1 MRILHAV
8 HTSLPFIA
16 GYTIRSDYILTN
28 LDRRGFDLAV
38 VSSPQHPNGE
48 TLFDMVTRIPHWRTR
63 RPRGP
68 DISPL
73 RELAGMWAFR
83 RRLSG
88 VVREWK
94 PHLIHAHS
102 PMLVGL
108 PALSV
113 ARAAGVPLVYEI
125 RDLWENASVDRGKF
139 AVDSLPYR
147 LSRGMENVLLRN
159 ARATVT
165 ICESLRSELAA
176 RVRSEDALHVVHN
189 GVDVDVFTPRPQN
202 PELGER
208 WGLQGKRV
216 VGYVGTFQPYEGLET
231 LLQAMPRVLQDV
243 PDARLAITGAGG
255 VQAELERLT
264 AALGLGSHVVFTGR
278 VPHDQILDVYA
289 QAEVMVYPRIS
300 TRTTRVTTPLKP
312 LEAMA
317 MGKPVVVSD
326 VPAMQE
332 LVQPGQTGLTFP
344 AGDAAALSA
353 TLITLLKDKD
363 LRQRLGIQARADVVA
378 KRHWPTLVAR
388 YVEIYEQAL
397 RS

>member
-1 MRILHAV
+1 
-8 HTSLPFIA
+8 
-16 GYTIRSDYILTN
+16 
-28 LDRRGFDLAV
+28 
-38 VSSPQHPNGE
+38 
-48 TLFDMVTRIPHWRTR
+48 
-63 RPRGP
+63 
-68 DISPL
+68 
-73 RELAGMWAFR
+73 
-83 RRLSG
+83 
-88 VVREWK
+88 
-94 PHLIHAHS
+94 
-102 PMLVGL
+102 
-108 PALSV
+108 
-113 ARAAGVPLVYEI
+113 
-125 RDLWENASVDRGKF
+125 
-139 AVDSLPYR
+139 
-147 LSRGMENVLLRN
+147 
-159 ARATVT
+159 
-165 ICESLRSELAA
+165 
-176 RVRSEDALHVVHN
+176 VRSEDALHVVHN

-317 MGKPVVVSD
+317 MGKAVVVSD

-332 LVQPGQTGLTFP
+332 LIQPGQTGLTFP

-397 RS
+397 HG